1 MSQDF
6 EVAQPKSWNQDI
18 KVQKSQY
25 FNIHGI
31 DNKLTWMQNIKRQ
44 KCVKFGIP
52 KEIKNKNDLLFIE
65 KRELMILAEK
75 SFEQEIKKND
85 YNYQSFEKD
94 KEDLKDNNKKIVANA
109 KILKINKIPK
119 LDDSEEEFDPFSCC
133 KKREKKEKRESKL
146 DKFFQER
153 KTNSEFMKENND
165 INNEPNPFKAK
176 NNDKLRIKKDNDE
189 YNNPFID
196 NSNNKERKTDII
208 IRNVKNNDRYNRNS
222 NKTNPAYRNK
232 TKKIEYLRDDKNNQK
247 FFN

>member
-1 MSQDF
+1 
-6 EVAQPKSWNQDI
+6 
-18 KVQKSQY
+18 
-25 FNIHGI
+25 
-31 DNKLTWMQNIKRQ
+31 MQNIKRQ

-94 KEDLKDNNKKIVANA
+94 KEDLKDNNKKI
-109 KILKINKIPK
+109 
-119 LDDSEEEFDPFSCC
+119 FSCC

-222 NKTNPAYRNK
+222 NKTNPAYKNK